1 MVIKPLAITDI
12 KTSPNW
18 RFSIELFDECHRIAI
33 PPALMRAGR
42 TSAGMSTIY
51 HFAAAQVLRALTG
64 AQPFGWLGSRSIPLP
79 NLRERPR
86 AKGKDAD

>member
-1 MVIKPLAITDI
+1 MVIKPLAITCI

-18 RFSIELFDECHRIAI
+18 KFLIECDECHRIVVS
-33 PPALMRAGR
+33 PTLLRAGR
-42 TSAGMSTIY
+42 TSAGMSSLY

-64 AQPFGWLGSRSIPLP
+64 AQPFGWLGSRSIRLP